1 MPMASLLLLLLVLL
15 VIPLSVLLA
24 LRLLVRP
31 CAINIPIRGRHVFI
45 SGGSSGIGLSLAH
58 QAASAGA
65 SRVTI
70 LARSVAKLEDARDSI
85 RRATGADVSAFSA
98 DVRDFDAVKKAVDAA
113 GPVDVL
119 ICNHGVFVAQDFE
132 TQDLEVAKFMVDVNL
147 MGTINLIRAA
157 LPAMKQSRPQRGPG
171 SIAIMSSQAGQ
182 VGLHGYAAYS
192 VRHCSRNSSRMG
204 FMFLLYFR
212 RTRRPP
218 AWLKKRREDQRLPVS

>member
-1 MPMASLLLLLLVLL
+1 MASLLLLLLVLL
-15 VIPLSVLLA
+15 VIPLSVILA

-31 CAINIPIRGRHVFI
+31 RAINIPIRGRHVFI

-119 ICNHGVFVAQDFE
+119 VCNHGVFVAQDFE

-147 MGTINLIRAA
+147 MGTLNLIKAA

-182 VGLHGYAAYS
+182 GA
-192 VRHCSRNSSRMG
+192 
-204 FMFLLYFR
+204 
-212 RTRRPP
+212 
-218 AWLKKRREDQRLPVS
+218 KPVEVKCVN